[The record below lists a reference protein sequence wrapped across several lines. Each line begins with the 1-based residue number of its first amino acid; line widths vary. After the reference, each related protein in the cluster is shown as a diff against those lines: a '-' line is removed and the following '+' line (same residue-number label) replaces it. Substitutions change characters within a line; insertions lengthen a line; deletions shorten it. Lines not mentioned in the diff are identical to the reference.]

1 MRKDKRELMRA
12 QTLIEND
19 RISAGDNFIELLK
32 ADVDKLLK
40 DYFDFSDSVN
50 VNINKS
56 GDNFK
61 VDLSII
67 VKRIKAF
74 EYIPKN

>member
-61 VDLSII
+61 VDLSIM

>member
-1 MRKDKRELMRA
+1 MRA

-61 VDLSII
+61 VDLSIM